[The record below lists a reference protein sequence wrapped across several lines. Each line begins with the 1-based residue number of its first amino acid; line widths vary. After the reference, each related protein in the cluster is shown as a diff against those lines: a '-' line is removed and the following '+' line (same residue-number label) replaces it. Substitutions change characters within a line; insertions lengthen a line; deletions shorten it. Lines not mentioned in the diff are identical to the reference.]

1 MRCRISP
8 SVAYSDTNIPYFAAT
23 MQLAAS
29 RQAQNTA
36 KWLLK
41 SAAVTGWRVCV
52 KNNSGICCETR
63 IFVPSLK
70 NTDWI
75 IEKKRVFVCGSDGS
89 KKRRRTVSGP
99 SYHSGV
105 SLNRSDTEQIWN
117 HFQAFAGV
125 IGLDEVER
133 IPANEQE
140 LGRYDFRASNSQTAD
155 SFTCLIYLPGEWNQ
169 AGVHIS
175 VFIGPRYRDADL
187 HKA

>member
-1 MRCRISP
+1 MNKSNQHSLP
-8 SVAYSDTNIPYFAAT
+8 QSLEVAIVLWEQHLNEFAVLLSDAI
-23 MQLAAS
+23 
-29 RQAQNTA
+29 
-36 KWLLK
+36 
-41 SAAVTGWRVCV
+41 
-52 KNNSGICCETR
+52 
-63 IFVPSLK
+63 PSLK

-89 KKRRRTVSGP
+89 KKRRRTASGP

-117 HFQAFAGV
+117 HFQAFAGA

-140 LGRYDFRASNSQTAD
+140 LGRYDFRASNNQTAD

-187 HKA
+187 HET

>member
-1 MRCRISP
+1 MNKSNQHSLPESLEAAI
-8 SVAYSDTNIPYFAAT
+8 ALWEQHLNEFAILLSDVI
-23 MQLAAS
+23 
-29 RQAQNTA
+29 
-36 KWLLK
+36 
-41 SAAVTGWRVCV
+41 
-52 KNNSGICCETR
+52 
-63 IFVPSLK
+63 PSLK

-75 IEKKRVFVCGSDGS
+75 IEKKRVFVCGADGS
-89 KKRRRTVSGP
+89 KKRRRTASGP
-99 SYHSGV
+99 SYYSGV

-117 HFQAFAGV
+117 HFQAFAGA

-175 VFIGPRYRDADL
+175 AFIGPRCREVDL
-187 HKA
+187 HET

>member
-1 MRCRISP
+1 MNKSNQHSLP
-8 SVAYSDTNIPYFAAT
+8 QSLEVAIALWEQHLNEFAVLLSDAI
-23 MQLAAS
+23 
-29 RQAQNTA
+29 
-36 KWLLK
+36 
-41 SAAVTGWRVCV
+41 
-52 KNNSGICCETR
+52 
-63 IFVPSLK
+63 PSLK

-125 IGLDEVER
+125 IGLDEMER

-187 HKA
+187 HET

>member
-1 MRCRISP
+1 MNKSNQSCLPHSLEAAIALWEQRLNEFT
-8 SVAYSDTNIPYFAAT
+8 ALLSDDIP
-23 MQLAAS
+23 L
-29 RQAQNTA
+29 
-36 KWLLK
+36 
-41 SAAVTGWRVCV
+41 
-52 KNNSGICCETR
+52 
-63 IFVPSLK
+63 LK
-70 NTDWI
+70 NTGWSV
-75 IEKKRVFVCGSDGS
+75 EKRRVFVCEPDATG
-89 KKRRRTVSGP
+89 KRRRAASGP

-117 HFQAFAGV
+117 HFQAFAGA

-187 HKA
+187 HET